1 MTSVPRRR
9 WWSVAI
15 TASITAVVIVAVIAV
30 SSVQLSST
38 AQAGTTP
45 RQEASQAPVDLTPLP
60 IPTAT
65 SVPESAP
72 TPRPT
77 PAATRIENV
86 VFILADDLDWATF
99 RQVPRLAA
107 LQAEGLTLT
116 NLTVTDSLCCP
127 SRVSML
133 RSQFVHNHQVVSNAY
148 ESGGGWLTFANRG
161 EENDCLPI
169 WLRNAGVQT
178 AMFGKYLNGYG
189 KTAPTPEYVPPGWD
203 RWFVPVT
210 DREMYRGFGYTINS
224 NGRLVDYG
232 FTQKDFL
239 NDVLTEKAV
248 QYLRNARQPF
258 YAQLSLTAPHDPF
271 PVAKRHRDA
280 GRGAQVP
287 RTPAYNAVG
296 ADEPLWRARLS
307 PIGAKRLARF
317 DAQWRK
323 RVQSAESIAD
333 AVARVRVT
341 LRAAGKEDSTLIIVG
356 SDNGFH
362 AATRRMTPG
371 KRTPYAED
379 TVVPYVLIGPGIA
392 GGTVIDKMTSTIDLA
407 PTISEL
413 LGGATPAFTDGRSLV
428 PFLDGLAPQWRT
440 GMLTES
446 LSDPQPGDPDF
457 SKFRPP
463 QFSSLRTQR
472 WLYVE
477 YQGGSREL
485 FDRFADPSEMNNI
498 AGTADPGLL
507 AALQAQLQALKS
519 CSGASCRVADAMSD
533 APIPVP
539 ATPSPSPSPSTSS
552 ATSATTAPTA
562 TASATAS
569 ASASATAT
577 PIG

>member
-9 WWSVAI
+9 WWSAAI
-15 TASITAVVIVAVIAV
+15 TAVATALVIVAVIAV
-30 SSVQLSST
+30 SAVQLGST

-45 RQEASQAPVDLTPLP
+45 REEVSQAPVDLTPLP

-65 SVPESAP
+65 AVPEP
-72 TPRPT
+72 TPLPTRT

-86 VFILADDLDWATF
+86 VLVLADDLDWATF

-127 SRVSML
+127 SRVSIL
-133 RSQFVHNHQVVSNAY
+133 RSQFVHNHKVVSNVY
-148 ESGGGWLTFANRG
+148 ESGGGWLTFANLG
-161 EENDCLPI
+161 EENDCLPV
-169 WLRNAGVQT
+169 WLRSAGVQT

-210 DREMYRGFGYTINS
+210 DGAMYRGFGYTINS
-224 NGRLVDYG
+224 NGTLIDYG
-232 FTQKDFL
+232 YAKKDL
-239 NDVLTEKAV
+239 INDVLTDSAV

-258 YAQLSLTAPHDPF
+258 FAQLSLTAPHDPF

-280 GRGAQVP
+280 GKGAQVP

-296 ADEPLWRARLS
+296 AAEPLWRARLL
-307 PIGAKRLARF
+307 PLNDRQLGKLDRK
-317 DAQWRK
+317 WRK
-323 RVQSAESIAD
+323 RVQSAESVAD

-392 GGTVIDKMTSTIDLA
+392 GGSVMDKMTSTIDLA
-407 PTISEL
+407 PTITEL
-413 LGGATPAFTDGRSLV
+413 LGGTVPAFVDGRSLV
-428 PFLDGLAPQWRT
+428 PFLDGQPASWRT

-446 LSDPQPGDPDF
+446 LSDPQPGDPDY
-457 SKFRPP
+457 STFRPP
-463 QFSSLRTQR
+463 QFSALRTQR

-477 YQGGSREL
+477 YKDGSREL
-485 FDRFADPSEMNNI
+485 FDRYADPSEVNNI
-498 AGTADPGLL
+498 IATADPGLV
-507 AALQAQLQALKS
+507 AALQAQLQALNE
-519 CSGASCRVADAMSD
+519 CSGAQCRVADAMSD

-539 ATPSPSPSPSTSS
+539 ASASPTASPSASPTTSPSAS
-552 ATSATTAPTA
+552 PTA
-562 TASATAS
+562 SP
-569 ASASATAT
+569 T
-577 PIG
+577 PAG